1 MENIQDES
9 GAWKAKRRFWTLLFF
24 IFYLHPQIMEEMK
37 QLFLVLIIIKG
48 EKWKYSLGLDQ
59 GNGFDLEKWKMETQ
73 SREITRKKVRELRE
87 TNNGEEFDATH
98 RARNEEKEYIFIYI
112 NIYINQRKASK
123 LLRDLY
129 I

>member
-1 MENIQDES
+1 
-9 GAWKAKRRFWTLLFF
+9 
-24 IFYLHPQIMEEMK
+24 
-37 QLFLVLIIIKG
+37 
-48 EKWKYSLGLDQ
+48 
-59 GNGFDLEKWKMETQ
+59 METQ
-73 SREITRKKVRELRE
+73 RGEITRKKVRELRE
-87 TNNGEEFDATH
+87 TNNGEEFDTKH

>member
-48 EKWKYSLGLDQ
+48 GKWKYSLGLDQ

-73 SREITRKKVRELRE
+73 SVEITRKKVRELRE
-87 TNNGEEFDATH
+87 TNNGEEFDTTH
-98 RARNEEKEYIFIYI
+98 TARNEEKEYIYKNI
-112 NIYINQRKASK
+112 NINQRKASK

>member
-1 MENIQDES
+1 
-9 GAWKAKRRFWTLLFF
+9 
-24 IFYLHPQIMEEMK
+24 
-37 QLFLVLIIIKG
+37 
-48 EKWKYSLGLDQ
+48 
-59 GNGFDLEKWKMETQ
+59 METQ

-87 TNNGEEFDATH
+87 TNNGEEFDTTH
-98 RARNEEKEYIFIYI
+98 TARNEEKEYIFIYI